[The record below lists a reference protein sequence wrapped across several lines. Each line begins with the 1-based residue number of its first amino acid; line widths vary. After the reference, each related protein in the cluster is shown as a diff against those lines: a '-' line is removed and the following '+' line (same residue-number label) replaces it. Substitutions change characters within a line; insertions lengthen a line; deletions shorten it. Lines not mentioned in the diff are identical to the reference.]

1 MTDIGSR
8 RAFLTRAWR
17 EALTA
22 APKVTSAVLP
32 GVKVLAQTDAQP
44 AATADATGFAD
55 PRLISATPVQEIMTV
70 DELLRMADELG
81 LADHRES
88 LQALARASVRLVPGA
103 PGAVAG
109 RSRLG
114 QELVQI
120 DLAELT
126 SLGVRSGLPLDGVL
140 RFQCDMWDQAA
151 RWGRAHVVHVP
162 EPDEQISSSTAA
174 ASTPSPSRLQLSV
187 ELSLPRVWSAPV
199 EALGLD
205 ESQQE
210 SWQQLRLWLAGRQ
223 GVELFDDV
231 DGVLVAHRLFGYPDE
246 RTGEMPLLCELLGAE
261 LEVDDHPL
269 AHPLATRLAP
279 LAGRWRLL
287 LQVSAADGLIWPWSR
302 RYERL
307 YFWIDEHRLEVGDLS
322 DVVVVAQ

>member
-17 EALTA
+17 EALTV
-22 APKVTSAVLP
+22 APKVAPAVLP
-32 GVKVLAQTDAQP
+32 GMAGRSLQGGSDGRPAEPPALADS
-44 AATADATGFAD
+44 G
-55 PRLISATPVQEIMTV
+55 LISASPVQDITTV
-70 DELLRMADELG
+70 DELLHMAVELG
-81 LADHRES
+81 LSDHRES
-88 LQALARASVRLVPGA
+88 VRALARPSVRLVPGA
-103 PGAVAG
+103 ATG

-114 QELVQI
+114 QGLAQI

-126 SLGVRSGLPLDGVL
+126 ALGARSGLAAEGLL
-140 RFQCDMWDQAA
+140 QFQCEIWDQAM
-151 RWGRAHVVHVP
+151 RWGRAHVSHVSHGF
-162 EPDEQISSSTAA
+162 EPAAQSSESTETTAI
-174 ASTPSPSRLQLSV
+174 SPSNDLQLSV
-187 ELSLPRVWSAPV
+187 ELSLPRVWSASV

-205 ESQQE
+205 ESQQQ
-210 SWQQLRLWLAGRQ
+210 SWQQLRRWLAGRQ

-246 RTGEMPLLCELLGAE
+246 RTGEMPLLCELLAAE
-261 LEVDDHPL
+261 AEVDDHPL
-269 AHPLATRLAP
+269 AHPLAARLAP

-322 DVVVVAQ
+322 DVFVVAQ